1 MKYLS
6 PDVSVMKCPGKVLYK
21 ENIIL
26 EFTNSTGG
34 NSELS
39 GRQEESIISEQTV

>member
-21 ENIIL
+21 PKIRKQSQWQSQL
-26 EFTNSTGG
+26 
-34 NSELS
+34 
-39 GRQEESIISEQTV
+39 Q

>member
-1 MKYLS
+1 MKNLS

-26 EFTNSTGG
+26 EFTINIDRSHA
-34 NSELS
+34 
-39 GRQEESIISEQTV
+39 

>member
-1 MKYLS
+1 MKYRS

-26 EFTNSTGG
+26 EFTNDIDRSHA
-34 NSELS
+34 
-39 GRQEESIISEQTV
+39 